1 MHSKG
6 YLRYVKLRIRTNCEI
21 KRYNWSIES
30 ISVEISFPGNSLSL
44 HWSLVLLVPSCLPWP
59 DAAPRPNDLLVAAVD
74 SPSSA
79 LSGLP
84 QLAGKFQAENRFKCS
99 GPPPPSLLEEADQAE
114 AGAEAEEGREVQPE
128 DGQAEGETPGET
140 APVGTG
146 G

>member
-1 MHSKG
+1 M
-6 YLRYVKLRIRTNCEI
+6 
-21 KRYNWSIES
+21 
-30 ISVEISFPGNSLSL
+30 
-44 HWSLVLLVPSCLPWP
+44 
-59 DAAPRPNDLLVAAVD
+59 AAVD

-84 QLAGKFQAENRFKCS
+84 QLAGKFQAENRFECS

-140 APVGTG
+140 APVGTSG
-146 G
+146 